1 MIDLFRA
8 EWQKI
13 AGNRWVA
20 GCLIWI
26 FPLMALAFILV
37 AMVVLSLSETAR
49 TSFQGDD
56 TLRWTEYTI
65 SVWDVPTNP
74 FGRLILLGFTAVI
87 FGGEYQWQTW
97 KNILPRNQR
106 VSLLLIKFVTLG
118 VFVVIAFGVMSI
130 IWGIGWG
137 LLALVADTRYGP
149 ALTSAVLSNFAQD
162 YALHASLAFTATVI
176 AAGYAAFAALFTRT
190 ILGGVLVGFGIT
202 LLESL
207 FTVVLSLA
215 GWLLGVP
222 RIIYVGRY
230 LPTYNLANVASW
242 AKDNVPF
249 APEFHIAKHGTYIFP
264 DNLGFS
270 LIVLVS
276 WMLCLFV
283 LNALLFTRQD
293 ITA

>member
-8 EWQKI
+8 EWQKV

-26 FPLMALAFILV
+26 FPLMAVAFILV
-37 AMVVLSLSETAR
+37 AVVVLSLSDTAR
-49 TSFQGDD
+49 SSFQGDE

-97 KNILPRNQR
+97 KNILPHNRR

-118 VFVVIAFGVMSI
+118 AFVVIAFGLMSI

-149 ALTSAVLSNFAQD
+149 ALTGAVLSDFAQD
-162 YALHASLAFTATVI
+162 YALQAWLAFTATVI
-176 AAGYAAFAALFTRT
+176 AAGYAALAALFTRS
-190 ILGGVLVGFGIT
+190 ILGGVLVGFGLT

-215 GWLLGVP
+215 GWLFDAP
-222 RIIYVGRY
+222 RLIYVGRY

-242 AKDNVPF
+242 AKDNLPL
-249 APEFHIAKHGTYIFP
+249 APEFHISKHGTYVFS
-264 DNLGFS
+264 DSLEFS

-276 WMLCLFV
+276 WMLSLFA